1 MSDVLNN
8 TSDLAGIRDRD
19 PARSRVY
26 KAISWV
32 LLAVGVLLTFYVA
45 ASYFHTYSAQRAL
58 AAQWDRQNMAAPSV
72 DLAADDANDAITRL
86 SIPKIKLD
94 ALVVEGTTHKALLA
108 GPGHLS
114 DTPQPGTSGNSVLA
128 AHRDTFFR
136 NLNDL
141 VAGDDIFIRR
151 ARHEYHYVVTSKA
164 IVPPTDTSVLRHSS
178 HSRITLITCYPPY
191 FIGPAPKRLAVQ
203 ADPAPVSAAR

>member
-1 MSDVLNN
+1 MSDALHKAP
-8 TSDLAGIRDRD
+8 DLAGTPGRN
-19 PARSRVY
+19 PARSRICRI
-26 KAISWV
+26 ISWI
-32 LLAVGVLLTFYVA
+32 LLVTGVLLTFYVA
-45 ASYFHTYSAQRAL
+45 GSYFRTYSTQRAL
-58 AAQWDRQNMAAPSV
+58 AAQWDKQNMAPDVSAS
-72 DLAADDANDAITRL
+72 AADNVGDAITRL
-86 SIPKIKLD
+86 SIPKIQLD

-108 GPGHLS
+108 GPGHLT
-114 DTPQPGTSGNSVLA
+114 DTPEPGSSGNSVLA

-164 IVPPTDTSVLRHSS
+164 IVPPTDTSVLRRSS

-191 FIGPAPKRLAVQ
+191 FIGPAPKRLAIQ
-203 ADPAPVSAAR
+203 ADPAPVSASR